1 MTSIGRLWASA
12 LIVVVGWG
20 FDASAARAQ
29 HTEAQDTEAQDTE
42 AAHDAETR
50 AMFERGREA
59 YAEGRYQDALELFES
74 AYVRAPFPE
83 LLFNIGLL
91 HHRLG
96 HDRAA
101 LEAFEEYLESAGE
114 GPDRDEVERRIRVL
128 RIRLTEAEGQAE
140 GQAAAQEQPTEPAR
154 EVASPAQPARS
165 QPEIGWP
172 LLAGGAALVL
182 GGVVAVVIG
191 ATERAAVEG
200 SSDGALEW
208 TEALDRLAVADG
220 LVVGGAIG
228 LGVGAALGLIAIP
241 FFQTDGDAQV
251 TVSLRGPGLEIGGAF

>member
-1 MTSIGRLWASA
+1 MRSIGRLWASA
-12 LIVVVGWG
+12 LIVVVGLG
-20 FDASAARAQ
+20 FDASAARGQ
-29 HTEAQDTEAQDTE
+29 HTE

-101 LEAFEEYLESAGE
+101 LEAFEEYLERAGE

-128 RIRLTEAEGQAE
+128 RIRLTEADAQA
-140 GQAAAQEQPTEPAR
+140 QAQEQATEPAR

-228 LGVGAALGLIAIP
+228 LGVGAALGLVAIP

>member
-12 LIVVVGWG
+12 LIVVVGLG
-20 FDASAARAQ
+20 FDASAARGQ
-29 HTEAQDTEAQDTE
+29 HTE

-59 YAEGRYQDALELFES
+59 YAEGSYQDALELFES

-101 LEAFEEYLESAGE
+101 LEAFEEYLERAGE

-128 RIRLTEAEGQAE
+128 RIRLTEADAQAAA
-140 GQAAAQEQPTEPAR
+140 QAAAQEQTTEPAR
-154 EVASPAQPARS
+154 EVASAAQPARS

-182 GGVVAVVIG
+182 GGVVAVV
-191 ATERAAVEG
+191 
-200 SSDGALEW
+200 DPP
-208 TEALDRLAVADG
+208 ALDQEDIAV
-220 LVVGGAIG
+220 
-228 LGVGAALGLIAIP
+228 LI
-241 FFQTDGDAQV
+241 
-251 TVSLRGPGLEIGGAF
+251 L